1 MRAILLKSTL
11 KSTRCI
17 KATFSSP
24 LVRAAI
30 ATRLVHTEALVA
42 IGCKYSFSPLI

>member
-1 MRAILLKSTL
+1 MRAILLESTL
-11 KSTRCI
+11 TSVRYI
-17 KATFSSP
+17 EATFSSP

-30 ATRLVHTEALVA
+30 ATRLVHTETLVA